1 MLGGGR
7 GEDRR
12 RREGS
17 GKEEG
22 AVRFQRDALIG
33 LFGGWRLISCLLL
46 LFFLFV
52 DFCCCCF
59 VLFCW

>member
-7 GEDRR
+7 GENRR

-22 AVRFQRDALIG
+22 AVRFPRDALIG
-33 LFGGWRLISCLLL
+33 LFGGWRLTSCLLF

-52 DFCCCCF
+52 DFCF
-59 VLFCW
+59 VLFCWRCG

>member
-33 LFGGWRLISCLLL
+33 LFGRWRLISCLL

-52 DFCCCCF
+52 DFCF
-59 VLFCW
+59 VLFCWRWG